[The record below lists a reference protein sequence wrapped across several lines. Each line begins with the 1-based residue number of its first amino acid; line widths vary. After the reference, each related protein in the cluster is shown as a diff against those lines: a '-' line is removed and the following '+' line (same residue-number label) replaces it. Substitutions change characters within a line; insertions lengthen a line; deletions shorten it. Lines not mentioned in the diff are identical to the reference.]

1 MKLAPELLSQE
12 RERKRHF
19 LINRNFAFLW
29 GGQAVSNLGD
39 YVFDT
44 TLVLWIAAII
54 ARGQPLA
61 PLAVSGVLFAT
72 ALPTF
77 FIGPIAGVFADRW
90 ANKRR
95 TMLWMDAARA
105 ILIGLLLFATG
116 VVPLPFLFPGGIPVY
131 WRLGAIYSDVFLA
144 SVCAQ
149 FFSSSRIAL
158 SFDVVAE
165 EFRVRASG
173 LGQVTANFALIIGP
187 VLAASL
193 IFIIG
198 VPWLLLMNAV
208 SFAISFLAIMCVHP
222 PKMAAS
228 TVASHT
234 AEATKATET
243 LVPPSQSNFLREFGD
258 GLRFFAGHRVL
269 RTIVMTMFL
278 VLFSGGMS
286 ESLYYFFATQ
296 NLHVGPA
303 LYGVLSSATGIGLL
317 CGAVLASWG
326 VQRIGFTRAFWL
338 GILLLGCME
347 VVYARLTNFTVAFVF
362 LSLQGIPNAAL
373 NVAMGP
379 LLLHVTPRHYLGRVW
394 SLLIPAMNLATMIST
409 IIAGSLVSTVLQ
421 GFHVTILGL
430 AIGPIDGMIMVS
442 GLITCIAG
450 LFAMSQLR
458 GQS

>member
-1 MKLAPELLSQE
+1 MKFVPSVSSAVSEGKPS
-12 RERKRHF
+12 F

-39 YVFDT
+39 FVFDT

-54 ARGQPLA
+54 ARGQTWT

-77 FIGPIAGVFADRW
+77 IIGPIAGVFADRW

-105 ILIGLLLFATG
+105 ILIGLLVFATG
-116 VVPLPFLFPGGIPVY
+116 VVPLVPLPFLFHGVIPVS
-131 WRLGAIYSDVFLA
+131 WRLGAIYGDVFLA
-144 SVCAQ
+144 SLCAQ

-165 EFRVRASG
+165 VYRVRASS
-173 LGQVTANFALIIGP
+173 LGQITANFALIIGP

-193 IFIIG
+193 IFTIG
-198 VPWLLLMNAV
+198 VQWLLLMNAL
-208 SFAISFLAIMCVHP
+208 SFAVSFLAILCVHP
-222 PKMAAS
+222 PKVAVSTLAS
-228 TVASHT
+228 QTTEVNEAS
-234 AEATKATET
+234 ET
-243 LVPPSQSNFLREFGD
+243 ILPASRSHFLREFGD
-258 GLRFFAGHRVL
+258 GVRFFAGHRVL
-269 RTIVMTMFL
+269 RTIVITMFL
-278 VLFSGGMS
+278 VLLSGGVS
-286 ESLYYFFATQ
+286 ESLNYFFVIQ

-303 LYGVLSSATGIGLL
+303 LYGVLGSASGIGLL
-317 CGAVLASWG
+317 CGTVLAGWG

-338 GILLLGCME
+338 GILILGCME
-347 VVYARLTNFTVAFVF
+347 VVYARLTNFTIAFVF

-379 LLLHVTPRHYLGRVW
+379 LMMHVTPRHYLGRVW
-394 SLLIPAMNLATMIST
+394 SLLIPSMNLATMIST

-421 GFHVTILGL
+421 GFHLTVLGL
-430 AIGPIDGMIMVS
+430 AIGPIDFMIMVS

-450 LFAMSQLR
+450 LFAMR
-458 GQS
+458 